1 MSAYVGFGEVPNLT
15 NATVD
20 AKKTPIQVNKKV
32 LDTDNVTKT
41 GDILTYTV
49 STNVPYI
56 NPTDT
61 DKSFYAYDELTGAE
75 YVNIDQATITLNG
88 EDVTASYPISFVN
101 NKFSVD
107 LSTMIND
114 ANSHAGEQV
123 VITYQVKVT
132 SENDTITNKATAGHE
147 DGNEYGSKESKIYEG
162 NITLT
167 KYGENNVTLAN
178 AGFEVRK
185 DGAADALTFVKLSD
199 GVYKYVPAD
208 TEGAVTE
215 VVTDANGKVKVQ
227 GLDIGTYKFKEVTA
241 PQGYS
246 VNTTDVSATLEV
258 AEKDN
263 GTASGVL
270 TQNTSM
276 KDTKL
281 GALPSTGGMG
291 TYLFTIIGVVVMAG
305 AAGAFFMSRRKGS
318 EE

>member
-1 MSAYVGFGEVPNLT
+1 MYH
-15 NATVD
+15 
-20 AKKTPIQVNKKV
+20 
-32 LDTDNVTKT
+32 
-41 GDILTYTV
+41 
-49 STNVPYI
+49 I
-56 NPTDT
+56 NPTDK
-61 DKSFYAYDELTGAE
+61 DKSFWAYDKLTGAE
-75 YVNIDQATITLNG
+75 YVNTDQATITLNG
-88 EDVTASYPISFVN
+88 EDVTESYPISFDSVN

-107 LSTMIND
+107 LSAMIND

-132 SENDTITNKATAGHE
+132 SENDTITNTATAGHE
-147 DGNEYGSKESKIYEG
+147 NGNEYGSKESKTYEG

-185 DGAADALTFVKLSD
+185 DGAADALTFVKLSN
-199 GVYKYVPAD
+199 GAYKYVPAD

-227 GLDIGTYKFKEVTA
+227 GLDVGTYKFKEVTA

-258 AEKDN
+258 AEDDN
-263 GTASGVL
+263 GIASDVL
-270 TQNTSM
+270 TQTTSM
-276 KDTKL
+276 NDTKL
-281 GALPSTGGMG
+281 GSLPSTGGMG